1 LLLNSPEKENSN
13 SSGRNF
19 LIALS
24 RHARFFLNQSKQKQ
38 KKNPQRQG
46 LTAKKGSLKIAR
58 ENNIP
63 RRAIKLETQ
72 KQFERL

>member
-13 SSGRNF
+13 RSGRNF
-19 LIALS
+19 LITLS
-24 RHARFFLNQSKQKQ
+24 RHARFFLNQSKQKE
-38 KKNPQRQG
+38 KNPQRQG

-58 ENNIP
+58 ENNNL

-72 KQFERL
+72 KQFERI